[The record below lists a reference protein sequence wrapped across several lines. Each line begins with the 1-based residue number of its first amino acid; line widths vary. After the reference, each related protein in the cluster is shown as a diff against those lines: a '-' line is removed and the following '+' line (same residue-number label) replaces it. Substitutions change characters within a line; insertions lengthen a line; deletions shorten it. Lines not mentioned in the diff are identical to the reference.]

1 MSVNVN
7 NVYNEVREDQIQTNM
22 VMICDRPNV
31 VSAIE
36 VLTPGYSNESEI
48 SGKNITVR
56 DTSYTQMIETLRL
69 LVMNPKLTK

>member
-22 VMICDRPNV
+22 VTICDRPNV

-48 SGKNITVR
+48 SGKNITVH
-56 DTSYTQMIETLRL
+56 DTSYADDRNVET
-69 LVMNPKLTK
+69 VGN

>member
-1 MSVNVN
+1 M
-7 NVYNEVREDQIQTNM
+7 VR
-22 VMICDRPNV
+22 ICDQPNV

-36 VLTPGYSNESEI
+36 VLTPGYSNESQI

-56 DTSYTQMIETLRL
+56 DTSSEMIETLRL